1 MLIIEGAMAS
11 HHIFGSQGPSSSLMI
26 TADALIDSYLKAKT
40 A

>member
-11 HHIFGSQGPSSSLMI
+11 HHIFGSQGPSASLMA
-26 TADALIDSYLKAKT
+26 TADALIDNYLRANV